1 MRVKF
6 SSGDERLEQLE
17 KVKCVI
23 SQSKA
28 QIVCRGDK
36 TKDGLL

>member
-1 MRVKF
+1 MVKLV
-6 SSGDERLEQLE
+6 SGDERLEQLE
-17 KVKCVI
+17 KVQHVI
-23 SQSKA
+23 SQPKA